1 MTMRDLDLE
10 FYELGFT
17 MRVLNCF
24 RAEAILSIGQLL
36 TYSEQ
41 ELTRI
46 PNFGRKS
53 GREVVEALE
62 SRGFKLRDH
71 NTPPPLRPLEQAKHH
86 LDMAALAFARAN
98 EEMHKAFGEITR
110 AENAHYKRSK
120 NEH

>member
-1 MTMRDLDLE
+1 MTMRDLDPE

-24 RAEAILSIGQLL
+24 RAEAILSIRQLL

-41 ELTRI
+41 ELNKI

-110 AENAHYKRSK
+110 AENAYYKRSK

>member
-1 MTMRDLDLE
+1 MTMRDLDKEL
-10 FYELGFT
+10 YELWGT

-24 RAEAILSIGQLL
+24 RAEGIYSLEQLL

-41 ELTRI
+41 ELNKI

-71 NTPPPLRPLEQAKHH
+71 NTPPPSRPLEQAKQH
-86 LDMAALAFARAN
+86 LEIATQAFAQAN
-98 EEMHKAFGEITR
+98 EEMRKAFDEFAR
-110 AENAHYKRSK
+110 VENAYYKWR
-120 NEH
+120 